1 MAESVVYSEVKY
13 KKESNADT
21 GQAVPQI
28 KVSPEDDVVY
38 AAVVHKADHTNQ
50 PDPPKLPKGS
60 KGIRR
65 HSLLLLAV
73 VVLCILILG
82 TVISLSLYYSSQNA
96 LTNAASKQLDNGHT
110 TQNSSQNTKTNAS
123 SKQHTT
129 QDNGHT
135 TQSTTYSTSE
145 ENKHTNPTAGC
156 QSDKCDHDWEAH
168 GGHCYFFSTTSLSWT
183 QSKEECVHKKSHL
196 AIINDE
202 EEQKLLMGIIAP
214 KMQGD
219 EDKFW
224 IGLNDSQTEGKW
236 LWVDNTPLTNK
247 GFWLNNDPDNWTGVN
262 NEYPDGEDCVRMG
275 EKNFIANS
283 AAGWVDTACERKF
296 NFICETEACL

>member
-21 GQAVPQI
+21 GRAGPQI

-38 AAVVHKADHTNQ
+38 AAVVHKADHTNG
-50 PDPPKLPKGS
+50 PDPLKLPTPADSSPKGS

-82 TVISLSLYYSSQNA
+82 TVISLSLYYY
-96 LTNAASKQLDNGHT
+96 
-110 TQNSSQNTKTNAS
+110 SQNTKTNAA

-135 TQSTTYSTSE
+135 TQSTTHSTSE
-145 ENKHTNPTAGC
+145 KNKHTNPTAGC
-156 QSDKCDHDWEAH
+156 KPGKCNDGWEAH
-168 GGHCYFFSTTSLSWT
+168 GRQCYFFSTKKKSLNWT
-183 QSKEECVHKKSHL
+183 QSQEECVHKKSHL
-196 AIINDE
+196 AIINDKK
-202 EEQKLLMGIIAP
+202 EQKLLMMIIRQ
-214 KMQGD
+214 KMQGP

-224 IGLNDSQTEGKW
+224 IGLNDRQMEGKW
-236 LWVDNTPLTNK
+236 LWVDNTPLNTSQK
-247 GFWLNNDPDNWTGVN
+247 FWLNNEPDNWKWVN
-262 NEYPDGEDCVRMG
+262 NTEYPDGEDCVRMG
-275 EKNFIANS
+275 ENNFIANS
-283 AAGWVDTACERKF
+283 AAGWVDTACEREFK
-296 NFICETEACL
+296 FICETKACL

>member
-21 GQAVPQI
+21 GRAGPQI
-28 KVSPEDDVVY
+28 KESPEDDVVY

-50 PDPPKLPKGS
+50 PNPPTFYTVHSPGDSSPKGS

-65 HSLLLLAV
+65 RGLLLLAV
-73 VVLCILILG
+73 VVLILILG
-82 TVISLSLYYSSQNA
+82 VAISLSLYYSSLNTT
-96 LTNAASKQLDNGHT
+96 TNAASKQHT
-110 TQNSSQNTKTNAS
+110 K
-123 SKQHTT
+123 

-145 ENKHTNPTAGC
+145 ENKYTNPTAGC
-156 QSDKCDHDWEAH
+156 QSAKCNDGWEAH
-168 GGHCYFFSTTSLSWT
+168 GRQCYFFSTESLIWT
-183 QSKEECVHKKSHL
+183 RSQEECVHKKSHL

-202 EEQKLLMGIIAP
+202 KEQKLLMEIIAS
-214 KMQGD
+214 KMQEA

-224 IGLNDSQTEGKW
+224 IGLNDKQTEGKW

-247 GFWLNNDPDNWTGVN
+247 GFWLNRHEPDNWKGKN
-262 NEYPDGEDCVRMG
+262 NEYPNGEDCVRMG
-275 EKNFIANS
+275 EINFIPNS
-283 AAGWVDTACERKF
+283 AEGWVDTACERKF
-296 NFICETEACL
+296 KFICEAEACL